1 MKIFVKYLLIS
12 VLFMACS
19 NESEKSEVTEVDGV
33 ENVDVVDEAEA
44 KNLWS
49 NLFNGE
55 DLSGWYTYQRQ
66 PEPSSIVANIAKDAD
81 GNYMEPIGLNK
92 DPLNV
97 FTVVEE
103 DGAPAIRI
111 SGETFGILVTER
123 NFSDFH
129 LQLQFKWGD
138 EKYPPRANE
147 KKDSGILYHS
157 IGKEGAWG
165 GVWMKS
171 LECQVQ
177 DTDCGDYISVD
188 TVFADVPAVL
198 NAEDNR
204 FYYTE
209 GAEKIKFDH
218 NRAYCNKS
226 EDFEKEM
233 GEWNTMDI
241 YTFKGNSV
249 HVVNGQVNMRIYNT
263 RYLENGSEVPLT
275 RGKIQLQSEG
285 AEIFY
290 RAIQLTPISEIPED
304 LK

>member
-1 MKIFVKYLLIS
+1 MKKIVILL
-12 VLFMACS
+12 LFSTVFIACS
-19 NESEKSEVTEVDGV
+19 SNNEEGESTNEVDHV
-33 ENVDVVDEAEA
+33 ESTEAAEIDEAEA

-49 NLFNGE
+49 NLFNGK
-55 DLSGWYTYQRQ
+55 DLSGWYTYQRE
-66 PEPSSIVANIAKDAD
+66 PEPSSIVSNIPKDAD
-81 GNYMEPIGLNK
+81 GNYTEPIGLNN
-92 DPLNV
+92 DPLEV
-97 FTVVEE
+97 FSVVEE

-123 NFSDFH
+123 NFSDYH
-129 LQLQFKWGD
+129 LQLQFKWGE

-177 DTDCGDYISVD
+177 ETDCGDYISVD
-188 TVFADVPAVL
+188 SVYADVPAVW
-198 NAEDNR
+198 NDADEK
-204 FYYTE
+204 FYYTAN
-209 GAEKIKFDH
+209 AEKITFDH

-226 EDFEKEM
+226 DDFENPM

-241 YTFKGNSV
+241 YTYKGNSI
-249 HVVNGQVNMRIYNT
+249 HVVNGEVNMRIYNT
-263 RYLENGSEVPLT
+263 RYVDNGKEIPLT

-285 AEIFY
+285 AEIYY
-290 RAIQLTPISEIPED
+290 RARLANGTA
-304 LK
+304 